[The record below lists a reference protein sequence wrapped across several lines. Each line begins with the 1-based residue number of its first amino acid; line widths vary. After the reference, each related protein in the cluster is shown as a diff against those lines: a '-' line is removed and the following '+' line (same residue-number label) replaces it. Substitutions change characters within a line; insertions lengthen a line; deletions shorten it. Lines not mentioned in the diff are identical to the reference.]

1 MKTTLSQLEQWI
13 PGSRITAD
21 TVIDG
26 VSTDSRQVVPGSLFV
41 ALKGERFDAHRFLGD
56 VAAAGKAAA
65 VMAEQ
70 APEGYPLP
78 VLVVRDTRRAMGEMA
93 ACWRRQFDIPVIG
106 VTGSNGKTTVKEMIA
121 SILRSAFGKNA
132 YLATAGNFNN
142 DIGVPLT
149 VFRLEHSHRAAVIE
163 LGMNHVGEI
172 SALTAIA
179 QPTIGLVNN
188 AQREHQEFMQSV
200 EAVARENGTVIQTLP
215 PDGVAVFPA
224 GDTYSVLWS
233 ELAGDRAVVTF
244 GFRGDADVSARIV
257 ETGDKTRVV
266 MQLAG
271 ETAEVKLATSGR
283 HNVMNAMAAAA
294 CCLAAGIDRSAI
306 VRGLET
312 FVPVHGRLERKT
324 AFNGAQLIDDT
335 YNANPDSVRAAIDV
349 LADMSGD
356 GVLVLGDMGEVGD
369 NGIQF
374 HAEIGEYARERGI
387 GHFFTFGNMARSA
400 ADAYGKTARHFTE
413 MDAMNHVLKDMLA
426 PEMTVLVKGSRFMK
440 MERVVE
446 QLMEREGR

>member
-78 VLVVRDTRRAMGEMA
+78 VLVVRDTRHAMGEMA

-374 HAEIGEYARERGI
+374 HAEIVEYARARGI

-426 PEMTVLVKGSRFMK
+426 PEMIVLVKGSRFMK

-446 QLMEREGR
+446 QLMEKEGR